1 MPMTTGAPGV
11 LVLAWGVYVALLL
24 PTLGAVQHGATMV
37 SADRYSYLP
46 CETPQQRLRPARNS
60 HVTVAC
66 QSCMQHSLFSEV
78 KVA

>member
-1 MPMTTGAPGV
+1 VPMTTGALGV

-46 CETPQQRLRPARNS
+46 CVDTPQQLPRPSLPWSLRAHHS
-60 HVTVAC
+60 AIACVAITC
-66 QSCMQHSLFSEV
+66 
-78 KVA
+78 